1 MPVPDFTPFN
11 GLLPSEGD
19 PVTFPSRAQALFEW
33 FTGTGAPQLA
43 GLSSGVS
50 SALAE
55 MLVAYDQTN
64 SANVDA
70 QAARSA
76 TEAAKTVAQS
86 AQAGAAASAYNA
98 QAVARFFEA
107 FDDGAG
113 SGLKA
118 QPVRYEGETAEVGMA
133 DMGSHL
139 EATATGYDRPG
150 NPVLN
155 AGTYRGNYVWQRWVK
170 SSRLSLGALKD
181 ATAAET
187 AARIAALA
195 NEAAARTA
203 ALAAEA
209 LAREQRIAEVQG
221 GITAISTGE
230 RRRGSWNPATPF
242 PGGAGV
248 AAGDWWEVSDAGTRD
263 GLTFAVGDGVQALQA
278 EPSTTVAAGH
288 WDIKRLSAIVPRIYT
303 TSNVLLAS
311 FEASRGEGALWQT
324 FDNLPLKEAA
334 ADAVDAHFVTA
345 GGVKL
350 YGVPVNGVMNARQ
363 MGAAC
368 DGVTDD
374 TAALN
379 RFFAYC
385 VANGLCARVDGPVLI
400 TGPILFRTNSG
411 RGAPE
416 DAGLPESGRLE
427 FVGKGVIIVGASN
440 SRGLILH
447 GRGIRT
453 SDIRVIYSVF
463 QDSTNPDSIGIAF
476 RDLSFSQ
483 LGYLEVTNAAKG
495 VSQDFDWSEDNW
507 FFDNEIDAMRAFK
520 FSIFGAR
527 IQPTNEG
534 NTPSVIHSI
543 SVIAPYVSGAGGI
556 SITRSGA
563 GGTKVTRLQDI
574 TQPPVQLVG
583 TRGLRVDKINVE
595 SCAAPDSLVYIKNSD
610 SFDLGTIH
618 FEACELTTQYA
629 ALVNYENSF
638 GKIAGMTCY
647 DIGTGG
653 ISGAA
658 DTCLLKATG
667 DAFADVNV
675 IAMSGKHYAGASA
688 SLVRGAQGNVARINK
703 WVDSVAPSGTGT
715 TYVSAGTPYL
725 PVTNYTLGGVH
736 IPLISYFDG
745 AAIVPSVAAQ
755 GVGSTVVDAAG
766 GEVVLTFN
774 EFRDS
779 CAMYD
784 PATGTVIIPRSGVYR
799 VSAKVKA
806 DDGSIATVVIRRNGI
821 DILNKWTHDAT
832 GSPEQDTINQSHG
845 PDMLLNAGDTL
856 KLYLRSGRALIDN
869 SCNFSVVWSA

>member
-118 QPVRYEGETAEVGMA
+118 QPVRYEGETAEVGTA
-133 DMGSHL
+133 DIGSHL
-139 EATATGYDRPG
+139 EATASGYDRPG

-155 AGTYRGNYVWQRWVK
+155 AGTYRGSYVWQRWVK

-195 NEAAARTA
+195 TEAAARTA

-221 GITAISTGE
+221 GIAAISTGE

-248 AAGDWWEVSDAGTRD
+248 AAGDWWEVSVAGTRD

-374 TAALN
+374 TDALN

-427 FVGKGVIIVGASN
+427 FVGRGSILVGASN
-440 SRGLILH
+440 TRGLILH

-463 QDSTNPDSIGIAF
+463 QDPTNPESIGVAF
-476 RDLSFSQ
+476 RDLSHSK
-483 LGYLEVTNAAKG
+483 LGFLEVFGAAKG
-495 VSQDFDWSEDNW
+495 FAQDPALAKNW
-507 FFDNEIDAMRAFK
+507 FFDNEIDALRAFR
-520 FSIFGAR
+520 FSVVGVSIW
-527 IQPTNEG
+527 PTNEG

-543 SVIAPYVSGAGGI
+543 SVLAPFASGGEPL
-556 SITRSGA
+556 SITRSGED
-563 GGTKVTRLQDI
+563 GTKVTQLQ
-574 TQPPVQLVG
+574 PGLAVAVQLRG
-583 TRGLRVDKINVE
+583 TKGLVVDNMVIE
-595 SCAAPDSLVYIKNSD
+595 STAASD
-610 SFDLGTIH
+610 ALLDIRNCDGFEIGTLH
-618 FEACELTTQYA
+618 FEGVELTARYA
-629 ALVNYENSF
+629 ALVALQESF
-638 GKIAGMTCY
+638 GRIGAITGY
-647 DIGTGG
+647 DIATGG
-653 ISGAA
+653 ISLAT
-658 DTCLLKATG
+658 DTCIIRGQG
-667 DAFADVNV
+667 DAYVDCNV
-675 IAMSGKHYAGASA
+675 ISLTGKHYPGASV
-688 SLVRGAQGNVARINK
+688 SIVRGAQGNIARINK
-703 WVDSVAPSGTGT
+703 WVDKVVPSGTGGN
-715 TYVSAGTPYL
+715 YVLGAPHL
-725 PVTNYTLGGVH
+725 PVTDYTPGGVH

-745 AAIVPSVAAQ
+745 IEVLPCVAAQ

-784 PATGTVIIPRSGVYR
+784 PATGLVIIPRSGVYR

-806 DDGSIATVVIRRNGI
+806 EDGFTATVVIRRNGT
-821 DILNKWTHDAT
+821 DILNKWTHDAE
-832 GSPEQDTINQSHG
+832 GDPEQDTLNQSHG

-856 KLYLRSGRALIDN
+856 KLYLRSGRARIDIT
-869 SCNFSVVWSA
+869 CNFSVVWSA